1 MANSFNLTTFRFVL
15 GQIQKASADIPD
27 EQMREQPHGVNPPV
41 WILGH
46 LVATMNTVPKFLGH
60 PTVGP
65 AEYRTWF
72 GPNSKLED
80 LPAALPSK
88 SQLLGHLSEL
98 SELILV
104 ELPKLTDDDLG
115 KPNTTGFRPEQL
127 PTMRD
132 VFEVLLLTHP
142 MLHVGQLSVWRRLQ
156 KLPPFI
162 LIPRK

>member
-1 MANSFNLTTFRFVL
+1 MANALNLTTFRFVL
-15 GQIQKASADIPD
+15 GHIQKACADIPE

-46 LVATMNTVPKFLGH
+46 LIVTMNRVPAFLGL

-65 AEYRTWF
+65 AEYGVWF
-72 GPNSKLED
+72 GPNSKLDAMPAD
-80 LPAALPSK
+80 LPTK
-88 SQLLGHLSEL
+88 SQLLAHLSEL
-98 SELILV
+98 SERILV
-104 ELPKLTDDDLG
+104 ELPKLNDDDLT

-132 VFEVLLLTHP
+132 VFEVLMLTHP

-156 KLPPFI
+156 GLPPFI
-162 LIPRK
+162 VFPKK

>member
-15 GQIQKASADIPD
+15 GHINKASADIPE

-46 LVATMNTVPKFLGH
+46 IIATTNTVLKLIGQ

-65 AEYRTWF
+65 EEYRTWF
-72 GPNSKLED
+72 GGGSKLED
-80 LPAALPSK
+80 LPAKLPSK
-88 SQLLGHLSEL
+88 AQLLGHLSEL
-98 SELILV
+98 SERILV

-127 PTMRD
+127 PTLRD
-132 VFEVLLLTHP
+132 VFEVLLFTHP
-142 MLHVGQLSVWRRLQ
+142 SLHVGQLSVWRRL
-156 KLPPFI
+156 KNLPPFI
-162 LIPRK
+162 VIPKK

>member
-1 MANSFNLTTFRFVL
+1 MANALNLTPFRFVI
-15 GQIQKASADIPD
+15 GQIQKASADIPE

-46 LVATMNTVPKFLGH
+46 LVTTMNTVLKLIGQ

-65 AEYRTWF
+65 EEYRTWF
-72 GPNSKLED
+72 GPNSKLD
-80 LPAALPSK
+80 ALPAQLPTK
-88 SQLLGHLSEL
+88 AQLLGQISEL
-98 SELILV
+98 SERVLV
-104 ELPKLTDDDLG
+104 ELPKLSDDDLN
-115 KPNTTGFRPEQL
+115 KPNATGFRPEQL

-156 KLPPFI
+156 NLPQFI
-162 LIPRK
+162 VVGKR